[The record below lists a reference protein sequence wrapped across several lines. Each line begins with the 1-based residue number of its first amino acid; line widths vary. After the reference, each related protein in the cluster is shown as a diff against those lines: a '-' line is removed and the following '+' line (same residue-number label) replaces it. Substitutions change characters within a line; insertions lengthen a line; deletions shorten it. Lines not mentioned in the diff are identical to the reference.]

1 MSEETDR
8 VVQQS
13 RRTIVASGTEK
24 PMRPPPRKGQT
35 RHASSPRPVTSTV
48 EQSRVKGGAWRS
60 GKALCS
66 WGPSAGRW
74 ILNASERRLAL
85 EKRIPK

>member
-13 RRTIVASGTEK
+13 RRTIVASGPEK

-35 RHASSPRPVTSTV
+35 GTQAHP
-48 EQSRVKGGAWRS
+48 
-60 GKALCS
+60 
-66 WGPSAGRW
+66 GP
-74 ILNASERRLAL
+74 
-85 EKRIPK
+85 